1 MSCKEAV
8 QYVQTAYD
16 ASQRRACVTLG
27 VNRSTIR
34 RPVPPDRDADL
45 RQRLRELAQERR
57 RFGAQR
63 LHILLRR
70 EGLVVNHKRT
80 ERLYREEGLSLRPR
94 QRKKYPRVLR
104 ACPLAPHGP
113 DEQWGMDFVSDSL
126 LSGRRIR
133 ILTILDL
140 WDRSNPALEVDLSL
154 SGQRVVRVLER
165 LRLQG
170 RLPRSLRTD
179 NGPEFTCRALDAWA
193 RKHGVGMEHSRPGK
207 PTDNGFVESFNG
219 KLRDECLNENVFE
232 SLSEARRIL
241 EEWRQDYNSK
251 RPHSALGW
259 QSPEA
264 YRAAHQPFHQAGNT
278 YLSLVS

>member
-1 MSCKEAV
+1 MPRFTRGKLQAQENGSRTGAGHLHPQGCSVKKLLRPASCKAAV
-8 QYVQTAYD
+8 RYVQTAYA
-16 ASQRRACVTLG
+16 ASQRRACATLG
-27 VNRSTIR
+27 VNRGTVR
-34 RPVPPDRDADL
+34 RPASPDRDAHV
-45 RQRLRELAQERR
+45 RR

-63 LHILLRR
+63 LHILLRQ

-80 ERLYREEGLSLRPR
+80 ERLHREEGLSLRLR
-94 QRKKYPRVLR
+94 QRKKYPCVLR
-104 ACPLAPHGP
+104 ARPLAPHGP

-126 LSGRRIR
+126 LSGRRMR
-133 ILTILDL
+133 ILTILAL
-140 WDRSNPALEVDLSL
+140 WDRSNPALEVDISL

-207 PTDNGFVESFNG
+207 PRDNGFVESFNG

-232 SLSEARRIL
+232 SLAGTAR
-241 EEWRQDYNSK
+241 
-251 RPHSALGW
+251 P
-259 QSPEA
+259 
-264 YRAAHQPFHQAGNT
+264 
-278 YLSLVS
+278 

>member
-1 MSCKEAV
+1 MR
-8 QYVQTAYD
+8 YVQTAYD
-16 ASQRRACVTLG
+16 ASQRRACATLG
-27 VNRSTIR
+27 VNRGTVQ
-34 RPVPPDRDADL
+34 RPVPPDRDVGL
-45 RQRLRELAQERR
+45 RRRLRELAQERR

-63 LHILLRR
+63 LHILLRQ

-80 ERLYREEGLSLRPR
+80 ERLYREEGLSLRLR
-94 QRKKYPRVLR
+94 QRKKYPRVPRVR
-104 ACPLAPHGP
+104 ALAPHGP

-154 SGQRVVRVLER
+154 SGQRVVQVLER

-193 RKHGVGMEHSRPGK
+193 RSGHGTQPSGQ
-207 PTDNGFVESFNG
+207 TNG
-219 KLRDECLNENVFE
+219 
-232 SLSEARRIL
+232 
-241 EEWRQDYNSK
+241 
-251 RPHSALGW
+251 
-259 QSPEA
+259 
-264 YRAAHQPFHQAGNT
+264 
-278 YLSLVS
+278 

>member
-1 MSCKEAV
+1 MQGGCAICPDG
-8 QYVQTAYD
+8 D
-16 ASQRRACVTLG
+16 ASQRRACATLG
-27 VNRSTIR
+27 VNRGTVR

-45 RQRLRELAQERR
+45 RRRLRQLGRERR

-63 LHILLRR
+63 PHILPRQ

-113 DEQWGMDFVSDSL
+113 DEQWGMDFVSDRL
-126 LSGRRIR
+126 ASGRRIR
-133 ILTILDL
+133 ILAILDL
-140 WDRSNPALEVDLSL
+140 WDRSNPALEVDISL
-154 SGQRVVRVLER
+154 SGQRVVQVLER

-179 NGPEFTCRALDAWA
+179 NGPEFTCRALEAWA

-232 SLSEARRIL
+232 YLAEARHIL

-259 QSPEA
+259 WSPEA
-264 YRAAHQPFHQAGNT
+264 YRATHQPFYQTGITN
-278 YLSLVS
+278 LSLAS